1 MLEKTL
7 NFYWKQIIEILFDE
21 NEIVLSHLYCLV
33 RVSQYLWI
41 MLLVNFE
48 LYIKI
53 NILRLPKTF
62 TILNKS
68 CKLLTNY
75 KRLSLKITRSRMN
88 HFIWNPKDSDDT
100 KSCKKSVTK
109 DGQQN
114 KIKLS
119 LLWVTTILWRV
130 FETSTW
136 SKH

>member
-1 MLEKTL
+1 MLQFHFHQQL
-7 NFYWKQIIEILFDE
+7 NFWMESLEVIELYHCYFWHEQWNVGKNIKFFWKQIIEILFDE

-75 KRLSLKITRSRMN
+75 KRLSLKITRGRIN

-100 KSCKKSVTK
+100 KSYKK
-109 DGQQN
+109 
-114 KIKLS
+114 
-119 LLWVTTILWRV
+119 
-130 FETSTW
+130 
-136 SKH
+136 